1 MMKKT
6 HKILLILTGGTIC
19 SFADERGER
28 GADVERA
35 QTLIVK
41 NFREGV
47 TEVERNVEFEVKHP
61 LNILSENMTTVHWNI
76 LIEDMKTYDFSG
88 YDGIIML
95 HGTDTLAYTASL
107 LSLLLAGISIP
118 VFLVSSQLPIYMQE
132 ANGNENFRTA
142 VRLIL
147 NGIRPNVY
155 VVYRNCAEKENQEE
169 TMYLHYGAHLLQ
181 CANHSNN
188 FYSVDMQEISA
199 TDAGCGGHA
208 TESKEM
214 LIYQCKE
221 LKPSILRIEPYVG
234 IDYNRYSLR
243 GVKAVLH
250 GTYHSGTMAVNPYEN
265 NGSIKGV
272 STGHSILSFLER
284 CQNRK
289 VPIPLFIE
297 PCNEEAY
304 DYETTGMVLR
314 SGAKTIWRMTSEMA
328 YVKLLLGCSMGLKEK
343 ALEAFLNEEI
353 NGEFVR

>member
-1 MMKKT
+1 MNKK

-47 TEVERNVEFEVKHP
+47 TEAERNVEFEVKHP

-118 VFLVSSQLPIYMQE
+118 VFLVSSQLPIYMPE
-132 ANGNENFRTA
+132 ANGNANFKAA
-142 VRLIL
+142 VGLIL

-181 CANHSNN
+181 CANHSND
-188 FYSVDMQEISA
+188 FYSVDMQEISTVTGYCKEQPA
-199 TDAGCGGHA
+199 D
-208 TESKEM
+208 SKEM
-214 LIYQCKE
+214 LLYQCKE
-221 LKPSILRIEPYVG
+221 LKPCVLRIEPYVG
-234 IDYNRYSLR
+234 VDYSRYSLK

-250 GTYHSGTMAVNPYEN
+250 GTYHSSTMAVNPYEDKA
-265 NGSIKGV
+265 GIKGA
-272 STGHSILSFLER
+272 TKGHSILSLLER

-289 VPIPLFIE
+289 EPIPLFIE

-314 SGAKTIWRMTSEMA
+314 SGASAIWRMTPEMS
-328 YVKLLLGCSMGLKEK
+328 YVKLLIGCAMGYKRESL
-343 ALEAFLNEEI
+343 LEFTNREI